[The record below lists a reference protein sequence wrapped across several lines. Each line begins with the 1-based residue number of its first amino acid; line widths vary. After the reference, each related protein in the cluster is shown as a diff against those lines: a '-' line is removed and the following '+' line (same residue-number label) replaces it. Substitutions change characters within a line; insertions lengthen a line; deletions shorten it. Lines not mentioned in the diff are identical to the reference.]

1 MAMPGQPPRLVKSD
15 SQPPS
20 WQLAGDW
27 TLPHAARLAG
37 QLDSER
43 IDSGSAIDASAIDRL
58 DSAGALLLLQL
69 IERIGA
75 EPDAIGKTLPSNWRA
90 LFERVVTAHSPA
102 AAEPAAQSSL
112 HTMLQHVGESV
123 EGVWIQSRALL
134 GFLGLTLQTLASS
147 LLRPA
152 RLRITATVHH
162 IEQVGLDAL
171 PLVALLSFL
180 VGAVVAFLGA
190 TVLKDFGAELFVVE
204 LVSFAFM
211 REFGVLLTAIL
222 LAGRTASAFTAQ
234 IGAMKSRE
242 EIDAIRTLGLD
253 PIELL
258 VIPRLLALLL
268 ALPLLSFVAML
279 AGMAGGALVC
289 AMSLGITPDLFVSRL
304 EESIALRHF
313 LTGMAKAPLF
323 AFAIAL
329 IGCMEGFKV
338 SGSAQSVGERTTS
351 SVVQAIFV
359 VILIDAI
366 AAVFYMEMGW

>member
-1 MAMPGQPPRLVKSD
+1 MAMPGQTPSLVQSE
-15 SQPPS
+15 SQPS
-20 WQLAGDW
+20 CWQLVGDW
-27 TLPHAARLAG
+27 TLPHAARLAER
-37 QLDSER
+37 LDVAR
-43 IDSGSAIDASAIDRL
+43 IESADALDASAVARL

-75 EPDAIGKTLPSNWRA
+75 APEAIGETLPANWRP
-90 LFERVVTAHSPA
+90 LFERVVAAHRPA
-102 AAEPAAQSSL
+102 AAEPASQSGLRS
-112 HTMLQHVGESV
+112 MLQHVGEAV
-123 EGVWIQSRALL
+123 EGIWIQSRALL
-134 GFLGLTLQTLASS
+134 GFLGLTLQTLAGSV
-147 LLRPA
+147 LRPA

-304 EESIALRHF
+304 EESIELRHF